1 MGTDNL
7 FWKRKNQPL
16 KRKSKNRGKPP
27 ESFLIV
33 CEGGKTEPNYFKAF
47 KVSSATIRVEGLG
60 MNTLALVRETLKIR
74 DRAKKDGMLY
84 DQVWC
89 VFDKDNFPMQNF
101 NNAID
106 LAHQEN
112 IKVAYSNEAF
122 ELWYLLHF
130 NYYDSG
136 ISRDRYIVMLSKLLN
151 EPYKKNDMT
160 MYQELLDR
168 QADAISNADKLLKTY
183 HPVNPGKDNP
193 STTVHLLV
201 IELNKFLFPQEKKH
215 RPDKLSTK

>member
-7 FWKRKNQPL
+7 FWKRKNESL
-16 KRKSKNRGKPP
+16 KRKSRNRGKLP

-47 KVSSATIRVEGLG
+47 KLSSAAIRVKGLG
-60 MNTLALVRETLKIR
+60 MNTLRLVQETLKIIER
-74 DRAKKDGMLY
+74 VKKDGIHY

-89 VFDKDNFPMQNF
+89 VFDKDDFPIQNF

-106 LAHQEN
+106 LANQKN

-130 NYYDSG
+130 HYYNSG
-136 ISRDRYIVMLSKLLN
+136 VSRNQYFAMLSKLLN
-151 EPYKKNDMT
+151 APYKKNDTT
-160 MYQELLDR
+160 MYQKLLDK
-168 QADAISNADKLLKTY
+168 QAVAISNAEKLLKTY
-183 HPVNPGKDNP
+183 HPANPGKDNP
-193 STTVHLLV
+193 STTVHHLV
-201 IELNKFLFPQEKKH
+201 MELNKFLSTEYKKH
-215 RPDKLSTK
+215 CKS

>member
-7 FWKRKNQPL
+7 FWKRKNKPL
-16 KRKSKNRGKPP
+16 KRKSRNRGKPP
-27 ESFLIV
+27 EAFLIV

-47 KVSSATIRVEGLG
+47 RLSSVSVRVEGLG
-60 MNTLALVRETLKIR
+60 MNTLSLVRETLKIIE
-74 DRAKKDGMLY
+74 RAKKEGIRY

-89 VFDKDNFPMQNF
+89 VFDKDNFPLQNF

-106 LAHQEN
+106 LAARKN

-136 ISRDRYIVMLSKLLN
+136 VSRDQYIVMLHKLLK
-151 EPYKKNDMT
+151 EPYQKNDTT
-160 MYQELLDR
+160 MYRKIRDK
-168 QADAISNADKLLKTY
+168 QATALANAERLLKTY
-183 HPVNPGKDNP
+183 HPANPGKDNP
-193 STTVHLLV
+193 STTVHHLV
-201 IELNKFLFPQEKKH
+201 MELNRFLSPDDKK
-215 RPDKLSTK
+215 K

>member
-7 FWKRKNQPL
+7 FWKRKNKSL
-16 KRKSKNRGKPP
+16 KRKSRNRGKLP

-47 KVSSATIRVEGLG
+47 KLSSAAIRVEGLG
-60 MNTLALVRETLKIR
+60 MNTLSLVQVTLKIIE
-74 DRAKKDGMLY
+74 RAKKDGILY

-89 VFDKDNFPMQNF
+89 VFDRNHFPIQNF

-106 LAHQEN
+106 LANKKN

-130 NYYDSG
+130 HYYNSG
-136 ISRDRYIVMLSKLLN
+136 VSRNQYFAMLSKLLN
-151 EPYKKNDMT
+151 APYKKNDTT
-160 MYQELLDR
+160 MY
-168 QADAISNADKLLKTY
+168 
-183 HPVNPGKDNP
+183 
-193 STTVHLLV
+193 
-201 IELNKFLFPQEKKH
+201 
-215 RPDKLSTK
+215 